1 MLFVNKRGA
10 LESDLSC
17 QMEGV
22 GGFKNLGGW
31 PQISADCL
39 YSRELLLIFY
49 VNISVVSLS
58 LNDLYCKY
66 FKLAMKSWV

>member
-22 GGFKNLGGW
+22 GGFRNLGGW
-31 PQISADCL
+31 PQISAVCL
-39 YSRELLLIFY
+39 DSRELLLIFY
-49 VNISVVSLS
+49 VNISVAIVVLE
-58 LNDLYCKY
+58 
-66 FKLAMKSWV
+66 